1 LETNYNLSIS
11 DWRGDEAT
19 VGYRSIKDV
28 VTTVYPT
35 TPTLTFTSFQY
46 SQPAGEEL
54 DLSLKAAVT
63 QSIDFIY
70 ILRKNQLD
78 DIIMERTFGVKYRK
92 QCWSIEVYI
101 SETQNDRT
109 FMVGV
114 SLVGLGK
121 YGGR

>member
-1 LETNYNLSIS
+1 
-11 DWRGDEAT
+11 
-19 VGYRSIKDV
+19 V
-28 VTTVYPT
+28 VNPT
-35 TPTLTFTSFQY
+35 TATLPFTSFQY
-46 SQPAGEEL
+46 SQAAGEEI

-63 QSIDFIY
+63 KSVDLIY

-78 DIIMERTFGVKYRK
+78 DIILERTFGVKYRK

-101 SETQNDRT
+101 SETENDRT

-121 YGGR
+121 FGGK